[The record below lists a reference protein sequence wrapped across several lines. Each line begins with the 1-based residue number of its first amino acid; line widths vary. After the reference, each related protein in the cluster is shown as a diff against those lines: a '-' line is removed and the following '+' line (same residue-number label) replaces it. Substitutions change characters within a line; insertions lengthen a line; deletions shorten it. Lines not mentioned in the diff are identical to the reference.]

1 MKREPQEPD
10 PNQTVRHRLPHPE
23 QPPPPPQ
30 GPPEAPYTQRL
41 PYTPDMLPDVP
52 LYETRPPPKSAWW
65 WVVLVGGLLL
75 LVAAVAVATVLWVRG
90 QAS

>member
-10 PNQTVRHRLPHPE
+10 PNRTVRHRVPHPE
-23 QPPPPPQ
+23 HPPQ
-30 GPPEAPYTQRL
+30 GPPEAPYTQSL

-52 LYETRPPPKSAWW
+52 LYETTPPPKSAWR

-75 LVAAVAVATVLWVRG
+75 LVAVLAVATVLWVRG